1 MSYDK
6 ERYAC
11 DPAYRARLQA
21 VRKARAQVRRT
32 TEPDLADA
40 LRSGRLQRVYGIT
53 LEEYHAMVAR
63 QDGLCPLCER
73 RPVEKLCLDHCHDMQ
88 MLRLLLCQGCNMG
101 LGKFG
106 HDPARL
112 RRAADYI
119 EIWRIIHARKGPP
132 AKRIRNWPSKPRKK
146 KETKCPTL
154 SSPKTPKQRS
164 TKKPRPRE

>member
-11 DPAYRARLQA
+11 DPAYRGKLQA
-21 VRKARAQVRRT
+21 VRKKREQVRRA

-40 LRSGRLQRVYGIT
+40 LVSARLQRVYGIT
-53 LEEYHAMVAR
+53 LDDYHAMVAR
-63 QDGLCPLCER
+63 QDGLCPLCLL
-73 RPVEKLCLDHCHDMQ
+73 RPTEKLRLDHCHDTQ
-88 MLRLLLCQGCNMG
+88 MLRLLMCDNCNMG

-106 HDPARL
+106 HDPDRH

-132 AKRIRNWPSKPRKK
+132 AKPIRSRPSKSKNGR
-146 KETKCPTL
+146 ETKGPT
-154 SSPKTPKQRS
+154 SSS
-164 TKKPRPRE
+164 TKKPKPRE